1 MTVYF
6 EVVSVG
12 TSVTARVVL
21 QGASFTK
28 EVARLSLSQA
38 HWEDFT
44 NCLNKPPRN
53 ERGRIVFAP
62 APKAVAPAVEE
73 IDPAVHRYLA
83 EAVA

>member
-6 EVVSVG
+6 EVLSVG
-12 TSVTARVVL
+12 ANVTARVVL
-21 QGASFTK
+21 QGASFTR

-38 HWEDFT
+38 LWDDFT

-53 ERGRIVFAP
+53 ERGRIVFA
-62 APKAVAPAVEE
+62 AVPKADPPPAEEEVVAVPCY
-73 IDPAVHRYLA
+73 RR